1 MKIYKLKKTDRLS
14 EPSAN
19 LSIMPFGKYK
29 GQHIDTIPDR
39 YIIMLADDFGQ
50 DNQGILPDNRF
61 NFKVPLE
68 IREKAREELKKRGYK
83 KKGSRWERD

>member
-1 MKIYKLKKTDRLS
+1 MKTYKLKTSDKPAAN
-14 EPSAN
+14 PSV
-19 LSIMPFGKYK
+19 MPFGKYK
-29 GQHIDTIPDR
+29 GQPIDTIPDR

-68 IREKAREELKKRGYK
+68 IREKAREALKKRGYR
-83 KKGSRWERD
+83 KKGSRWEKD